1 MSGGTVTPGARGDL
15 EEDDWAG
22 FVMLGLAQ
30 LVTIFAIWMGLWPTA
45 FGITGGSTLAKS
57 LAALFTLGGAL
68 GFFLAFR
75 TLSMQGQGE
84 T

>member
-1 MSGGTVTPGARGDL
+1 MSGGTVTPSAGNDV

-22 FVMLGLAQ
+22 FLMLGLAQ

-45 FGITGGSTLAKS
+45 FGITAGSSLAKA

-75 TLSMQGQGE
+75 ALSLQGQPE

>member
-1 MSGGTVTPGARGDL
+1 MSGGTVTPSADTGL
-15 EEDDWAG
+15 EEDDWPG

-30 LVTIFAIWMGLWPTA
+30 LVTMFAIWMGLWPTA
-45 FGITGGSTLAKS
+45 FGITGGSALAKG

-68 GFFLAFR
+68 GFLLAFR
-75 TLSMQGQGE
+75 TLSLQGQAE

>member
-1 MSGGTVTPGARGDL
+1 MSGGTVTTGAGDVR
-15 EEDDWAG
+15 EDDWAG

-30 LVTIFAIWMGLWPTA
+30 FVTIFAIWMGLWPTA
-45 FGITGGSTLAKS
+45 FGVTGGSALARG

-75 TLSMQGQGE
+75 TLSLRGQPE